1 MQLISEHF
9 PAADFTVFL
18 GDMNYRVDLDSAQVR
33 KLAASGMYGD
43 ILAHCQMQKAMQLQ
57 DSPFSGFSE
66 APITFAPSYSYDV
79 GTDNFDSSPKN
90 RIPSYCDRI
99 LWRASSRGSL
109 AISCNCSS
117 YHMSPLNASD
127 HKPVVALL
135 QLSMT
140 HDTANSRSSIA
151 AAPIAPMNIGAHSRM
166 RFVSSGPLLAS
177 HNKPPT
183 TKACEI
189 RLRHRQAASHACK
202 GVRETVRL
210 SVRPQRH
217 AAPPVLPSARRRV
230 AGQPDPISRGQAS
243 GRPLGVG

>member
-1 MQLISEHF
+1 MQLIFEHF
-9 PAADFTVFL
+9 PAADFTVFM

-43 ILAHCQMQKAMQLQ
+43 ILAHCQMQKVVQLQ
-57 DSPFSGFSE
+57 DSPFAGFCE

-109 AISCNCSS
+109 ALSCHCSS
-117 YHMSPLNASD
+117 YLMSPLNASD
-127 HKPVVALL
+127 HKPVIALM

-151 AAPIAPMNIGAHSRM
+151 AAPIAPMNIGAHSR
-166 RFVSSGPLLAS
+166 RHFASSGPLLAS
-177 HNKPPT
+177 HNK
-183 TKACEI
+183 
-189 RLRHRQAASHACK
+189 LLNH
-202 GVRETVRL
+202 
-210 SVRPQRH
+210 
-217 AAPPVLPSARRRV
+217 
-230 AGQPDPISRGQAS
+230 
-243 GRPLGVG
+243 

>member
-177 HNKPPT
+177 HNKTPN
-183 TKACEI
+183 
-189 RLRHRQAASHACK
+189 H
-202 GVRETVRL
+202 
-210 SVRPQRH
+210 
-217 AAPPVLPSARRRV
+217 
-230 AGQPDPISRGQAS
+230 
-243 GRPLGVG
+243 